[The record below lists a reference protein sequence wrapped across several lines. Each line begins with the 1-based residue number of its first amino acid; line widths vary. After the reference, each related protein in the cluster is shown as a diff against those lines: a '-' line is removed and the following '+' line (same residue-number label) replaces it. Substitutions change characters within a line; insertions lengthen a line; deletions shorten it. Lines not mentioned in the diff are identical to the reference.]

1 MHAEYILFYSKFCQ
15 HSKKAIDT
23 LSMSKMK
30 TITTPICIDDKKNQL
45 PLFVTAVPLL
55 YSIRAKQKYLDSSLF
70 SLIQQHEVSSNPPI
84 DDFAQVDSNNFGR
97 NSPTTSIQPLPGP
110 HYQNSDSAFATIDG
124 HPINQDSSRNSL
136 NEMFAPSLVDNTS
149 PNGFN
154 TLDRP
159 QPVQASKE
167 GKTKGVEDAF
177 ERLITARNQE
187 KMQSMIRR

>member
-15 HSKKAIDT
+15 HSKRAIDT
-23 LSMSKMK
+23 LSMSNMR
-30 TITTPICIDDKKNQL
+30 TITTPICVDDKKNQL
-45 PLFVTAVPLL
+45 PQFVTAVPLL
-55 YSIRAKQKYLDSSLF
+55 YSLRAKQKYLDSSLF
-70 SLIQQHEVSSNPPI
+70 SLIQQHELSHNAQDHPPKQA
-84 DDFAQVDSNNFGR
+84 DDFR
-97 NSPTTSIQPLPGP
+97 TPLSSANIPVPGP

-124 HPINQDSSRNSL
+124 DHMINQDSSHNSL
-136 NEMFAPSLVDNTS
+136 NEMFAPSLMDNTS
-149 PNGFN
+149 SNSFN

>member
-15 HSKKAIDT
+15 HSKKAVDT
-23 LSMSKMK
+23 LSMSKMSS
-30 TITTPICIDDKKNQL
+30 ITTPICIDDKKNQL
-45 PLFVTAVPLL
+45 PPFVTAVPLL
-55 YSIRAKQKYLDSSLF
+55 YSVRAKQKYMDSSLF
-70 SLIQQHEVSSNPPI
+70 SLIQQHEIQGDFQGGNRRAAAPSANSS
-84 DDFAQVDSNNFGR
+84 V
-97 NSPTTSIQPLPGP
+97 PGP
-110 HYQNSDSAFATIDG
+110 HFQNSGSAFATVDG
-124 HPINQDSSRNSL
+124 NPLEQDASHNSL
-136 NEMFAPSLVDNTS
+136 NEMFAPTLMDTASS
-149 PNGFN
+149 NGFN

>member
-23 LSMSKMK
+23 LSMSKMR
-30 TITTPICIDDKKNQL
+30 TVTTPICIDDKKSQL
-45 PLFVTAVPLL
+45 PPFVTAVPLL
-55 YSIRAKQKYLDSSLF
+55 YSIRAKQKYLDTSLF
-70 SLIQQHEVSSNPPI
+70 TVIQRFEMASDTQVS
-84 DDFAQVDSNNFGR
+84 DGR
-97 NSPTTSIQPLPGP
+97 LANTTTVTATANKPVPGP
-110 HYQNSDSAFATIDG
+110 HDRMSDSTFATVDG
-124 HPINQDSSRNSL
+124 NQFGQDTSQNSL
-136 NEMFAPSLVDNTS
+136 NDMFAPSLMDSVS

-154 TLDRP
+154 TIDRP